1 MGIDYRFH
9 EWRISGEQ
17 AEAWS
22 PLAYRLV
29 SKNVHSDSLNGF
41 RIGLI
46 LYLHHIKGMTAK
58 EIQAY
63 MANKMLLNMIKGV
76 LKGFSNKNQMAK
88 PDSIEAYKI
97 AMYMVEVQPEVLE
110 RMYQVKYKE
119 ANQCQEHIVI

>member
-1 MGIDYRFH
+1 MSIDYRFNTY
-9 EWRISGEQ
+9 RISGEQ
-17 AEAWS
+17 AEAWI

-63 MANKMLLNMIKGV
+63 MAYKMLLNMIKGV
-76 LKGFSNKNQMAK
+76 LNGFSNKNQVAK
-88 PDSIEAYKI
+88 
-97 AMYMVEVQPEVLE
+97 PEVLE

-119 ANQCQEHIVI
+119 ANQCQEHTVI